1 MSTSDEGYQSVI
13 DGLDG
18 VCESFTLLT
27 RQMKFAEIQ
36 RNIEIV
42 SNQSKSQMQMLERLG
57 EKIETLMERNC
68 NLEARVLRQVENE
81 EILERLRGKI
91 ETLMEMNWNLEV
103 ENTGLK
109 IRYNEEIVVLREHD
123 ESGSS
128 SVTDPSQTP
137 SQNPSQTPSLTPS
150 QTLLPRSTSLHRSRV
165 HLHALV
171 RELMVPNRCHPWLA
185 LL

>member
-27 RQMKFAEIQ
+27 RQMKFA
-36 RNIEIV
+36 
-42 SNQSKSQMQMLERLG
+42 
-57 EKIETLMERNC
+57 
-68 NLEARVLRQVENE
+68 RVLKQVENE

-171 RELMVPNRCHPWLA
+171 LELMVPNRCHPWLA